1 MFFVYV
7 LQSQKNEKYYIG
19 HTGNLTRRIVEHNR
33 GKSQSVKN
41 KGPFKLIYKE
51 EYSARAEATRREKQI
66 KKYKG
71 GEAFKKLIRENT
83 FDPIV

>member
-7 LQSQKNEKYYIG
+7 LQSLKDSKYYIG
-19 HTGNLTRRIVEHNR
+19 HTEDLKRRLEDHNR
-33 GKSQSVKN
+33 GKSQSVKTR
-41 KGPFKLIYKE
+41 GPFKIVYKE
-51 EYSARAEATRREKQI
+51 EYPVRLEAIRREGQI

-71 GEAFKKLIRENT
+71 GEAFKKLLQTNT